1 MNPAYSFKL
10 VSFFIFNFTIMH
22 EIIGIDTLVNWVHE
36 RKCSFWKAYDSDV
49 TKSRNAMGSNMEMED
64 PSIEDCER
72 SLRSFVSKFDNL
84 HCYIWVTNSVKA
96 ANSGYY
102 VWFTQPSRLGQN
114 QNNSQISGIPA
125 GYVQEDKVHEMIQKA
140 LTEMT
145 TRQKIEQLEKENL
158 ELRKENKTLST
169 QETYIDRFIGTV
181 TPYVPLIMKS
191 AGFDVS
197 NVNQIIPSV
206 AGSTESISKTQEDK
220 DEKIAQALNKLDTM
234 YPNLEDI
241 LEKLANTDKAKLDLG
256 LSML

>member
-1 MNPAYSFKL
+1 
-10 VSFFIFNFTIMH
+10 MH

-49 TKSRNAMGSNMEMED
+49 TKSRNAMGSNMEMKD
-64 PSIEDCER
+64 PTIEDCER

-84 HCYIWVTNSVKA
+84 HCYIWITNSVKA

-102 VWFTQPSRLGQN
+102 VWFTQPSRSGLN
-114 QNNSQISGIPA
+114 HNNNQISGIPA
-125 GYVQEDKVHEMIQKA
+125 GYVQEDKVNEMIQKA

-158 ELRKENKTLST
+158 ELRKENKSLAV
-169 QETYIDRFIGTV
+169 QETSVDRFIGTI
-181 TPYVPLIMKS
+181 TPYVPLFMKS
-191 AGFDVS
+191 AGYDIPA
-197 NVNQIIPSV
+197 VNQIVSAV
-206 AGSTESISKTQEDK
+206 AGSDDPSSKTQEYK
-220 DEKIAQALNKLDTM
+220 DEKIAQALNKLDSM

-241 LEKLANTDKAKLDLG
+241 LEKLASTDKSKLDIG